1 MTDLFRELTTGVQ
14 ARTFELACLMWEAA
28 GRQQG
33 MALEYWITV
42 ENEVYSLLKATATR
56 MMPNSGAANNDNG
69 EARPDPAT
77 GDSDIVV
84 DPGLAAAPPRPSA
97 DAGDFAPRK
106 TMAVEAEAVAP
117 AAAQRPR
124 KAATRAKNKA

>member
-1 MTDLFRELTTGVQ
+1 MTDLFRELTIGVQ

-42 ENEVYSLLKATATR
+42 QNEVYSLLKATATR
-56 MMPNSGAANNDNG
+56 MTPDSGAANNDNG

-77 GDSDIVV
+77 RIQTSPF
-84 DPGLAAAPPRPSA
+84 DPSLAAPPRPSE
-97 DAGDFAPRK
+97 DVGDFAARK
-106 TMAVEAEAVAP
+106 TMAVEAEAFAP
-117 AAAQRPR
+117 AAAKRPR
-124 KAATRAKNKA
+124 KATTRVKNKA